1 VEEDVSDDVTLWLA
15 VCELVAV
22 ALLLLV
28 IEPVAVDVDVEV
40 CAGSRVQDRVA
51 VKQRGLGIAS

>member
-1 VEEDVSDDVTLWLA
+1 VRLRPTYTLPQSRTSLEEDVSDDVTLWLA

-28 IEPVAVDVDVEV
+28 IEPVF
-40 CAGSRVQDRVA
+40 VA
-51 VKQRGLGIAS
+51 VAVCTEGH